1 MRLFLAFLLC
11 LLSLNTIYL
20 LFNRSF
26 TLGTFIMICACVFLL
41 FTVAFYNSIK
51 KQTETGTGK
60 FIRYLILAG
69 TGCFV
74 LLCAGILSFARS
86 DITYTENVIII
97 PGCGIK
103 PDNSPTESAIR
114 RLDAG
119 IEYYKNN
126 SDVYIVVCGGISR
139 ENCIPEAESMKY
151 YLMENGI
158 PEKNIICEDKSQ
170 NTRENFKFAKDLLN
184 GLGVDYSDCALI
196 TNSFHILRAKEYA
209 KQEGFDGIKAISVPT
224 PVMVFIPSVAREAC
238 AVAAMIVF
246 KY

>member
-41 FTVAFYNSIK
+41 FAVVFYKNIK
-51 KQTETGTGK
+51 KKTETGTGK
-60 FIRYLILAG
+60 FIKYFILTG
-69 TGCFV
+69 VGCFA
-74 LLCAGILSFARS
+74 LLCGWLLSFAHS
-86 DITYTENVIII
+86 DITYTEKVIII

-103 PDNSPTESAIR
+103 PDNTPTDSAIR

-119 IEYYKNN
+119 IEYYKTN
-126 SDVYIVVCGGISR
+126 SDVYIVVCGGVSR
-139 ENCIPEAESMKY
+139 ENCIPESESMKN
-151 YLMENGI
+151 YLLENGI
-158 PEKNIICEDKSQ
+158 PIDKIICEDKSQ
-170 NTRENFKFAKDLLN
+170 NTRENFRFAKKILSE
-184 GLGVDYSDCALI
+184 LGIDYTDYALI

-209 KQEGFDGIKAISVPT
+209 KQEGFDDIKAISVPT